1 MREYQDLSEEQID
14 VLFLYHVMRPTDEQ
28 LREYYQQEIKTEKV
42 QETLPVDLLKAQ
54 GYTDEQIERM
64 REAIPLAVMGGGKK

>member
-28 LREYYQQEIKTEKV
+28 LREYYRQEVRTEETQQ
-42 QETLPVDLLKAQ
+42 TLPTEMLKAQ

-64 REAIPLAVMGGGKK
+64 REAIPLATMRKM